1 MVTIKAIEVIGDVV
15 GQHSSAKLAQV
26 AQVLTLLLLHALHPT
41 ALPT

>member
-26 AQVLTLLLLHALHPT
+26 LTLLLLHALQQHCQPD
-41 ALPT
+41 